1 MIQLKLTEVSRLKEN
16 QIVAEPVMTDDFQIL
31 LNKGTILKSEYI
43 DKLKELGIREVYIED
58 DFGSL
63 QNPLPELSKEE
74 AEKYSVRIKES
85 CSNKIKEILKHHIY
99 SQGNKL
105 SELKESAN
113 EILDEILSEPELVQN
128 ICEIRERKPDIYDHT
143 LNLCSMCMLIALRM
157 DLDRN
162 DIRQLGT
169 AALLHDLGL
178 RYTTAKYE
186 NVDLSSLPEED
197 QEEYKKHTVYGYS
210 AISEMSWLT
219 EQEKKMILFHH
230 ENLAGLG
237 YPLHSEQLSV
247 LTQILAVCEIMDEM
261 ICGIGY
267 KKRKIWE
274 VLSYLEGIKGKYYY
288 SEIIDTICAFIVR
301 YPVGTKLIL
310 NDGSVGIVVK
320 QNDNNS
326 QRPIVQI
333 IKKGEKTKDI
343 SMEAVTLINLEK
355 DTDYSV
361 LDVQEH

>member
-1 MIQLKLTEVSRLKEN
+1 MIYLKLTDVSRLKEN
-16 QIVAEPVMTDDFQIL
+16 SIVAEPVMTDDFQIL
-31 LNKGTILKSEYI
+31 LSKGTILKSEYI

-58 DFGSL
+58 DFDAVQSDF
-63 QNPLPELSKEE
+63 PKMTEEE
-74 AEKYSVRIKES
+74 AAKNSIRIKES
-85 CSNKIKEILKHHIY
+85 CSNKIKEILKYHIY
-99 SQGNKL
+99 NQGNKL
-105 SELKESAN
+105 SELKQSVN

-128 ICEIRERKPDIYDHT
+128 VCEIRERKPDIYDHT
-143 LNLCSMCMLIALRM
+143 LNLCSMSMLIALRM
-157 DLDRN
+157 NIDR
-162 DIRQLGT
+162 DDVRQLGT

-186 NVDLSSLPEED
+186 NVELSSLSEED

-210 AISEMSWLT
+210 AISEMNWLT

-274 VLSYLEGIKGKYYY
+274 VLSYLEEIKGKYYY
-288 SEIIDTICAFIVR
+288 SEIIDTICGFIVK
-301 YPVGTKLIL
+301 YPVGTKLL
-310 NDGSVGIVVK
+310 LDDGSVGIVVK
-320 QNDNNS
+320 QNDKNS
-326 QRPIVQI
+326 EKPIVQI
-333 IKKGEKTKDI
+333 IKKGERTKDI

-355 DTDYSV
+355 DTDYSI